1 MLYVL
6 MPILLFSGLLAPQDS
21 FTQNSSAQIEKLAHK
36 KVSSI
41 CEECEIIVEP
51 KWIPKKIQRLE
62 SGQITNIQFRDAGL
76 PRGYQTSRI
85 YYREAGEMRSEDVQ
99 LFIRIE
105 KPLPVVNRRIERNE
119 IISADDIVF
128 RMTEIT
134 RLQRMP
140 LDSKEEIVNLSAAN
154 VIQKG
159 DLIYESDLQKVPV
172 IKPGDVVEMVYTEGG
187 VEVSLS
193 CNARQAKAKGEQIRL
208 YSDKTRKTYIGKV
221 INSTKVLWE
230 KTL

>member
-6 MPILLFSGLLAPQDS
+6 ISMLVFSGFLVPQDS
-21 FTQNSSAQIEKLAHK
+21 FTQNSSELIEKLAHT

-41 CEECEIIVEP
+41 CEECEIIVTP
-51 KWIPKKIQRLE
+51 KWIPKKIQHLD
-62 SGQITNIQFRDAGL
+62 SGQITSIQFRDTGL
-76 PRGYQTSRI
+76 PRGYQTSKI
-85 YYREAGEMRSEDVQ
+85 YYREGGETRSKDVQ

-119 IISADDIVF
+119 ILSGDDIVF
-128 RMTEIT
+128 RLKEIT

-140 LDSKEEIVNLSAAN
+140 LDSIEEIVNLSAAK
-154 VIQKG
+154 VIQNG

-187 VEVSLS
+187 VEVALS